1 MPQASFNVIDKKKE
15 KKIIIYSLKAELVL
29 MLLESVQLSVQPG
42 IKKTDTMHTEVPTS
56 SK

>member
-1 MPQASFNVIDKKKE
+1 MPQASFNVIDTKKK
-15 KKIIIYSLKAELVL
+15 KKVVIL

-42 IKKTDTMHTEVPTS
+42 IKKTDIMHTEVPTS

>member
-1 MPQASFNVIDKKKE
+1 MPQASFNVIDTKKKKK
-15 KKIIIYSLKAELVL
+15 KKIVIL

-42 IKKTDTMHTEVPTS
+42 IKKTDIMHTEVPTS